1 MAKIPRRN
9 RRLLPPTPA
18 SKRRDHHSTLPT
30 ASSNAL
36 TDAAFDRQSHG
47 LQEMRSA
54 KAVVAENAS
63 RQESAAMSR
72 GQANGALAQDLPRSP
87 SRTITGLRRWSIINR
102 NLPAVPQV
110 KAIHVYDFDNTL
122 FLSPLPNPQIWNG
135 PTIGFLQAYESFANG
150 GWWHDPN
157 LLAATGDG
165 IEKEEPRAWEGW
177 WNEQIVQLVKLSME
191 QKDALTVLLTGRSES
206 GFSDLIRRMVDSRK
220 LEFDLI
226 CLKPEVGPNNAR
238 FSTTMEFKQSFL
250 EDLVL
255 TYEQAD
261 EIRVYEDR
269 VKHVKH
275 FRDFFE
281 HQNRRF
287 QGVST
292 PYSRR
297 PINAE
302 VIQVAEGSMY
312 LSPVLETAEVQ
323 RMINSHNLVARNPS
337 LNGAKSPYGRLRIKR
352 TIFYTGYLISN
363 TDSSRLISQILT
375 PMLPSGLA
383 ESNDLK
389 YMANSILITPRPAPR
404 SILEKV
410 GGIGKKLSWQVTGIA
425 AFENRVWAARLTPV
439 PATEKYYTENPSP
452 VVVLA
457 VRKGARPID
466 AGKIQ
471 NWQPVSADKALTLE
485 TVVGEKVVLR
495 VEEENPNEGEWESQF
510 LNKNNKRRH
519 RQDHDDYAHGHQN
532 THDEPSHGRAHP
544 YNRHGPNSRHH
555 DDGPRR
561 GSHRGRGRGSGPRGR
576 GHANR
581 GGARGRGRGR
591 DAGPPNYKSLDD
603 YGGHEANFEDKPGPG
618 PGGPVMNY

>member
-1 MAKIPRRN
+1 MK
-9 RRLLPPTPA
+9 
-18 SKRRDHHSTLPT
+18 
-30 ASSNAL
+30 
-36 TDAAFDRQSHG
+36 
-47 LQEMRSA
+47 SA
-54 KAVVAENAS
+54 KAVLTENAA
-63 RQESAAMSR
+63 AAMR
-72 GQANGALAQDLPRSP
+72 VQAHGSP
-87 SRTITGLRRWSIINR
+87 SRTITSLRRWSCINR
-102 NLPAVPQV
+102 ELPAISQV
-110 KAIHVYDFDNTL
+110 KSVHVYDFDNTL
-122 FLSPLPNPQIWNG
+122 FLSPLPNPQLWNG

-165 IEKEEPRAWEGW
+165 IDKEEPRAWEGW
-177 WNEQIVQLVKLSME
+177 WNEQIVQLVRLSME

-206 GFSDLIRRMVDSRK
+206 GFSALLRRMTESKK

-226 CLKPEVGPNNAR
+226 CLKPEVGPRSQR

-255 TYEQAD
+255 TYDQAE

-269 VKHVKH
+269 VKHAKH

-281 HQNRRF
+281 QLNRKFQSAQN
-287 QGVST
+287 SN
-292 PYSRR
+292 SRKS
-297 PINAE
+297 INSE

-323 RMINSHNLVARNPS
+323 RMINAHNVTRAQS
-337 LNGAKSPYGRLRIKR
+337 LKGAKSPYGRLRIKR

-363 TDSSRLISQILT
+363 SDSSRLIRQILN
-375 PMLPSGLA
+375 PMLPFGLA
-383 ESNDLK
+383 DSNDLK

-404 SILEKV
+404 SILDKV
-410 GGIGKKLSWQVTGIA
+410 GGIGKKLNWQVTGTA
-425 AFENRVWAARLTPV
+425 CFENRVWAARLTPV
-439 PATEKYYTENPSP
+439 PATEKYYTENPHP

-466 AGKIQ
+466 AGKIHS
-471 NWQPVSADKALTLE
+471 WHPIPADKALTLE

-519 RQDHDDYAHGHQN
+519 QQER
-532 THDEPSHGRAHP
+532 DEEILYPDQVNHE
-544 YNRHGPNSRHH
+544 GPPHSKPHFNPRYGGNNRHH

-561 GSHRGRGRGSGPRGR
+561 GRGRGRGSAPRGR
-576 GHANR
+576 GHSNR
-581 GGARGRGRGR
+581 GNARGRGRGR
-591 DAGPPNYKSLDD
+591 DNGPPAYRSLDD
-603 YGGHEANFEDKPGPG
+603 YEGSHHEEKQGSGGG
-618 PGGPVMNY
+618 GGPVMNY

>member
-1 MAKIPRRN
+1 
-9 RRLLPPTPA
+9 
-18 SKRRDHHSTLPT
+18 
-30 ASSNAL
+30 
-36 TDAAFDRQSHG
+36 
-47 LQEMRSA
+47 MRSA
-54 KAVVAENAS
+54 RAVVAENY
-63 RQESAAMSR
+63 SAMAR
-72 GQANGALAQDLPRSP
+72 GQANGSDYQRSP
-87 SRTITGLRRWSIINR
+87 PRTLTGLRRWSIINR
-102 NLPAVPQV
+102 ELPPVSQV

-122 FLSPLPNPQIWNG
+122 FSSPLPNPQLWNG

-177 WNEQIVQLVKLSME
+177 WNEQIVQLVKLSMQ
-191 QKDALTVLLTGRSES
+191 QKDALTVLLTGRSEA
-206 GFSDLIRRMVDSRK
+206 GFASLIRRMVDSKK

-226 CLKPEVGPNNAR
+226 CLKPEVGPNSER

-255 TYEQAD
+255 TYNQAD

-275 FRDFFE
+275 FREFFE
-281 HQNRRF
+281 QLNRRL
-287 QGVST
+287 QSGQTSSPRKPVNSD
-292 PYSRR
+292 
-297 PINAE
+297 
-302 VIQVAEGSMY
+302 VIQVAEGATF
-312 LSPVLETAEVQ
+312 LSPVIEAAEVQ

-337 LNGAKSPYGRLRIKR
+337 LNGAKLPYGRLRIKR

-363 TDSSRLISQILT
+363 ADSSRLISQLLN

-383 ESNDLK
+383 DSNELK

-404 SILEKV
+404 SILDKV
-410 GGIGKKLSWQVTGIA
+410 GGLGKKLNWQITGTA
-425 AFENRVWAARLTPV
+425 VFEHRVWAARLTPV
-439 PATEKYYTENPSP
+439 PATEKYYTENPQP

-471 NWQPVSADKALTLE
+471 NWHPVPADKAFTLE

-495 VEEENPNEGEWESQF
+495 VEEENPHEGEWESQF
-510 LNKNNKRRH
+510 LNKNHKRRYQQE
-519 RQDHDDYAHGHQN
+519 RDEDILYPQPGGTGHDGPAPGRHFNPRHGG
-532 THDEPSHGRAHP
+532 S
-544 YNRHGPNSRHH
+544 NRHYH

-561 GSHRGRGRGSGPRGR
+561 GGSYRGRGRGSGPRGR
-576 GHANR
+576 GHGSR

-591 DAGPPNYKSLDD
+591 DAGPPQGYRSLDD
-603 YGGHEANFEDKPGPG
+603 YSGHDGTYEEKPGPG
-618 PGGPVMNY
+618 TGGPVMNY